1 MVLMIYQIKEKK
13 TKTNTY
19 YCNISLNDTSKN
31 NKYKYFS
38 KEVSLNKFNKGT
50 RENLNVLF
58 IKSIKDKEVDLIENL
73 LKNDK
78 LKTIEINSNKIE
90 NEYPLVLAFNNCIS
104 GNNNGIY
111 DKIYNDLNYYNY
123 KEKEIAIFK
132 ILLEYGADL
141 NVKLDNE
148 NTILEE
154 SLKRNLHLIT
164 KVIFDFFN

>member
-78 LKTIEINSNKIE
+78 LKTIEINSNK
-90 NEYPLVLAFNNCIS
+90 S
-104 GNNNGIY
+104 R
-111 DKIYNDLNYYNY
+111 K
-123 KEKEIAIFK
+123 
-132 ILLEYGADL
+132 
-141 NVKLDNE
+141 
-148 NTILEE
+148 
-154 SLKRNLHLIT
+154 
-164 KVIFDFFN
+164 

>member
-1 MVLMIYQIKEKK
+1 
-13 TKTNTY
+13 
-19 YCNISLNDTSKN
+19 
-31 NKYKYFS
+31 
-38 KEVSLNKFNKGT
+38 
-50 RENLNVLF
+50 
-58 IKSIKDKEVDLIENL
+58 
-73 LKNDK
+73 
-78 LKTIEINSNKIE
+78 
-90 NEYPLVLAFNNCIS
+90 VLAFNNCIS